1 LCHLYRAAKRSPNW
15 SNKLSFASPGLGYKM
30 LHSCIP
36 IPCATCIGQ
45 LRGAWAYPT
54 MCHSLLQVL
63 STTCFSLCF
72 PISFVTCIGQLRG
85 SKAYQQ
91 CVVCSSRSRA
101 RDALVAVGATPEE
114 LEQQQQQQ
122 QQQQPQ
128 VILQGMHDFEEAI
141 YSLYVHSTWQ
151 LVASEAIYT
160 LNVIHGN
167 SWKGK
172 PFIPNIYLIY
182 T

>member
-1 LCHLYRAAKRSPNW
+1 
-15 SNKLSFASPGLGYKM
+15 
-30 LHSCIP
+30 
-36 IPCATCIGQ
+36 
-45 LRGAWAYPT
+45 